1 MLATPPTV
9 PTSAP
14 VPRLASADSTPRPRV
29 AASPAGRLVPPGACP
44 SDRLVALG
52 IVPPARPGV
61 ANAYKGL
68 GYQILYLTTAPE
80 EITVAERPIRDSI
93 LDWLLANGFPI
104 ATTPACGSGTART
117 RRCAASPPIGTAS
130 MTTGVSPVPN
140 DDMAAPT
147 PPPSP
152 PNPPSARR
160 PDLAGPPGP

>member
-80 EITVAERPIRDSI
+80 EITVAERPIRD
-93 LDWLLANGFPI
+93 
-104 ATTPACGSGTART
+104 R
-117 RRCAASPPIGTAS
+117 IGTAS